1 VFLWELFSKRYYI
14 DYADKTRWKKYIW
27 QFYLITIIN
36 LNIINYI
43 DMLKNFVPPDLSS
56 KPSEFI
62 TQDWLSR
69 SVWIVREAIQ
79 GDMTR
84 IVDNPAFKFSH
95 IHWLSRELHY
105 MLLWGWHSSREEIQE
120 LEMLQSWLL
129 EKKTTTIEPLM
140 NFFREKIIKMGELA
154 YSNMVRYEQWEK
166 QWEAWDNAL
175 YQWNILQD
183 TILFGIRIGLDSE
196 ILNRWKSK
204 LSETQLQELKDYTMP
219 EAYIPPRIGS
229 YFSVL

>member
-1 VFLWELFSKRYYI
+1 MLNK
-14 DYADKTRWKKYIW
+14 
-27 QFYLITIIN
+27 LIP
-36 LNIINYI
+36 L
-43 DMLKNFVPPDLSS
+43 DLSS
-56 KPSEFI
+56 KPSEFL

-69 SVWIVREAIQ
+69 SVWIVMEATQ

-84 IVDNPAFKFSH
+84 IVDNPAFKFSDL
-95 IHWLSRELHY
+95 HWLSRELHY
-105 MLLWGWHSSREEIQE
+105 MLLWIWHGSREEIQK
-120 LEMLQSWLL
+120 LETFQSWIL
-129 EKKTTTIEPLM
+129 EKDTTVIEPLM
-140 NFFREKIIKMGELA
+140 DFFREKIIQMGELA

-196 ILNRWKSK
+196 ILSRWKSK
-204 LSETQLQELKDYTMP
+204 LSETQLQELRESTMP
-219 EAYIPPRIGS
+219 EAYTPPYMSS